1 MTPEPQEP
9 WLIPGVFRTCQGR
22 DQHTVGAQQT
32 FTGPMADF
40 GTVQSTMPWTPSPD
54 PAPLQGLFSPHFLPQ
69 TPSLGPSPHNFPWAP
84 LRIETKMRKSLLKAG
99 GPLRRL
105 VLPRSD
111 SLVSLGAWCCC
122 EGVGV
127 HPVPQPKTPPPLAS
141 PFLQ

>member
-1 MTPEPQEP
+1 MNG
-9 WLIPGVFRTCQGR
+9 LVVCIGIKHVFLVFVFYLLHKQLKLT
-22 DQHTVGAQQT
+22 A
-32 FTGPMADF
+32 
-40 GTVQSTMPWTPSPD
+40 QSTMPRTPSPD

-69 TPSLGPSPHNFPWAP
+69 TPSLGPSPHNFPWPP

-122 EGVGV
+122 EGVGG
-127 HPVPQPKTPPPLAS
+127 HPVPQPKTPPPLVS